1 MIRPFARAALVML
14 GWAGIAFAAAAPAL
28 HFHGRILYRATKGP
42 VAGVLVELVQARD
55 DGQPTDNVL
64 GSTRADPSGRFD
76 VVPTEPVVG
85 NVALV
90 VSAVGDMADTGGD
103 RRAEGYEI
111 KTHRIP
117 LGFLSRPSPT
127 KSNTVLVTRRRP
139 SLPDNG

>member
-1 MIRPFARAALVML
+1 MIRRLLLTVLVAVCLARIAL
-14 GWAGIAFAAAAPAL
+14 AAAPAL
-28 HFHGRILYRATKGP
+28 HYSGRVLYRATKGP
-42 VAGVLVELVQARD
+42 VAGVLVELVEARD

-64 GSTRADPSGRFD
+64 GSTRADTSGRFA
-76 VVPTEPVVG
+76 VVPAGPVEG

-90 VSAVGDMADTGGD
+90 VSAVEDMADTGGD
-103 RRAEGYEI
+103 RRGEGYEI

-139 SLPDNG
+139 TLPENG